1 MSTREPF
8 GDSRFPSLHIVN
20 QHPEK
25 RVALTL
31 DMGPASDMM
40 NGNTLGMVRP
50 CWLRRQLAEVVAKLN
65 KMDDQAPSRVFP
77 GAEAARF
84 PESLGFRSGS
94 MSVHTS
100 RTMMLEELG
109 LVLDRVSQ
117 IARKG
122 EYELAIVEQ
131 NVLGKPTRTTRQ
143 RTVRRLS
150 ELYALD
156 PACSVFR
163 LLRTYW
169 GVDPAGRPMLAFL
182 TAVARDPLLREMTP
196 FVLRV
201 PIGEVVGPQE
211 IGIHLGEKYPGRF
224 QPTTKHS
231 TAQNL
236 ASSWT
241 QAGYLQGKVRKVRV
255 RPPVTPVVLTY
266 AVTLGH
272 LCGLRGKMLVHS
284 PWTDLL
290 DRKPAELLDLAFEAS
305 SRGWLNYKAAG
316 GVVDITFPEFPAMR
330 AGGLT

>member
-1 MSTREPF
+1 M
-8 GDSRFPSLHIVN
+8 
-20 QHPEK
+20 
-25 RVALTL
+25 L

-40 NGNTLGMVRP
+40 NGNTLEIVRP
-50 CWLRRQLAEVVAKLN
+50 RWLRRQLTGVVAKLN
-65 KMDDQAPSRVFP
+65 TMDDQATRRVFP
-77 GAEAARF
+77 GTEAARF

-100 RTMMLEELG
+100 RTMMLEELT
-109 LVLDRVSQ
+109 LVLDRVPQ

-143 RTVRRLS
+143 RSLRRLT

-156 PACSVFR
+156 PACLVFR
-163 LLRTYW
+163 FLRIYW
-169 GVDPAGRPMLAFL
+169 NVDPAGRPMLAFL
-182 TAVARDPLLREMTP
+182 TAAARDPLLREMTP

-201 PIGEVVGPQE
+201 PIGELVGAHE
-211 IGIHLGEKYPGRF
+211 IGSHLGEKYPGRF

-241 QAGYLQGKVRKVRV
+241 QVGYLLGKVRKVRV
-255 RPPVTPVVLTY
+255 QPLVTPVVLTY
-266 AVTLGH
+266 AVALGH
-272 LCGLRGKMLVHS
+272 FCGLRGKMLVHS

-316 GVVDITFPEFPAMR
+316 GVVDITFPEFPMMT